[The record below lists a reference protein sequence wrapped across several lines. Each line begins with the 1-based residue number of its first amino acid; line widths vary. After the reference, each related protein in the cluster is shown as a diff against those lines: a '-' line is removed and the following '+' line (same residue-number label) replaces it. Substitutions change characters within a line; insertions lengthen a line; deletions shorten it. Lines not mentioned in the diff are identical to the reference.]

1 MNKPILILKNLVSTS
16 NRLSICSLLIRNNS
30 SAVEM
35 TKKALVFLAEG
46 AEEME
51 TVITVDTLRR
61 AGIEVTLAGVGTKQI
76 NLINYT
82 IEIYYSVLY

>member
-61 AGIEVTLAGVGTKQI
+61 AGIEVTLAGVGTKRI

-82 IEIYYSVLY
+82 VENY

>member
-1 MNKPILILKNLVSTS
+1 MNKPILILKNLVSS

-61 AGIEVTLAGVGTKQI
+61 AGIEVTLAGVGTKQ
-76 NLINYT
+76 N
-82 IEIYYSVLY
+82 

>member
-1 MNKPILILKNLVSTS
+1 MNKTFSVFKSILS
-16 NRLSICSLLIRNNS
+16 NKSNNFRFLSG
-30 SAVEM
+30 EM

-61 AGIEVTLAGVGTKQI
+61 GGIDVTLAGVGTF
-76 NLINYT
+76 
-82 IEIYYSVLY
+82 LYAIF